1 MNAAILNDLTMCA
14 GCEACVYACKEINN
28 LPPDTP
34 VQQLS
39 ANAWTVVKDVDGQP
53 VRHQCFHCID
63 PTCVSVCP
71 VAALQKS
78 EEGPVYYLSERCMG
92 CRYCMAACPF
102 QIPRYQWDSPVPI
115 VQKCIMCYEER
126 IQKDEQPACTSVC
139 PTGATR
145 FFKEREEA
153 LAEARNRIKSNP
165 EKYQDYIYGEHEAG
179 GTNVFYL
186 APKDKTFEEL
196 GFKGNIRH
204 ESYPEL
210 SWEVLEK
217 LPPVI
222 STLGVTMTGIWW
234 ITHRREKVEKRE
246 RKNARE
252 KAKSQSNENGNGG
265 KNQ

>member
-14 GCEACVYACKEINN
+14 GCEACVYACKEINE
-28 LPPDTP
+28 LPSETP
-34 VQQLS
+34 AQELS
-39 ANAWTVVKDVDGQP
+39 ANAWTVVKEIEGHP
-53 VRHQCFHCID
+53 VRQQCFHCIE

-78 EEGPVYYLSERCMG
+78 EDGPVFYLSERCMG

-115 VQKCIMCYEER
+115 VQKCIMCNENKIEKGEE
-126 IQKDEQPACTSVC
+126 PACTSVC
-139 PTGATR
+139 PTGATE
-145 FFKEREEA
+145 FFQERDDA
-153 LAEARNRIKSNP
+153 LAEARKRIAENP
-165 EKYQDYIYGEHEAG
+165 ATYQNYIYGEKEAG

-196 GFKGNIRH
+196 GFKWDIRK
-204 ESYPEL
+204 ENYPEL

-246 RKNARE
+246 QNIAKE
-252 KAKSQSNENGNGG
+252 KAKANKAKGG
-265 KNQ
+265 EDK